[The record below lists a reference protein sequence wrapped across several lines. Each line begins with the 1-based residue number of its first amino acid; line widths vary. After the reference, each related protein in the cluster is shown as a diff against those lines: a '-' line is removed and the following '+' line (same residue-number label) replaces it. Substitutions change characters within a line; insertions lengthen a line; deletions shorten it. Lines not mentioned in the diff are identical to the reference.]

1 MPKFKIDSEKI
12 NRKSVNRSVRFS
24 PEVYDKLVALAKENG
39 ISFNKMIGLCVD
51 YSLSNLDGKSKMTKK
66 KN

>member
-1 MPKFKIDSEKI
+1 MAKFKIDSEKI

-24 PEVYDKLVALAKENG
+24 PDVYDKLVALAKDNG

-51 YSLSNLDGKSKMTKK
+51 YSLSNLDGKSKLSKK
-66 KN
+66 KV